1 MENDEIIGL
10 VNCFL
15 FLEHSIMQVKGNE
28 GLWKV
33 IKYGNIKKKKK
44 KKGEYLSENRR
55 ALSLISKKATCPN

>member
-33 IKYGNIKKKKK
+33 IKYGNIKKKK
-44 KKGEYLSENRR
+44 GV
-55 ALSLISKKATCPN
+55 SLGK